1 MWYLTFNL
9 FVYFTVL
16 LPQLKS
22 ITERNTIVE
31 DLTDRLEVA
40 EELIT
45 SFSAALCCCIFFLW
59 ENSGCLQLL
68 ENLENLENEPLVL
81 EKPWKLVLN
90 LQKKLCR
97 HPETSCVYEFS
108 FISWGWDFM
117 KFRRLP
123 DYFQCLRDIKRE
135 RIKDI
140 TGTIATFNL
149 LIHFPCS
156 SRGEY
161 KRLWVL
167 SSRSHSIWFTFF
179 YTLYFVVK
187 VLFSY
192 LLWIAL

>member
-45 SFSAALCCCIFFLW
+45 SFSAALCCCILFLW

-68 ENLENLENEPLVL
+68 ENLENLENEPLR
-81 EKPWKLVLN
+81 PWKTLKISFEFT
-90 LQKKLCR
+90 KKNCADTLKLLC
-97 HPETSCVYEFS
+97 CVYEFFFS
-108 FISWGWDFM
+108 SWGWDFM

-123 DYFQCLRDIKRE
+123 DYFQCLRGIKRE

-156 SRGEY
+156 SRRE
-161 KRLWVL
+161 
-167 SSRSHSIWFTFF
+167 
-179 YTLYFVVK
+179 
-187 VLFSY
+187 
-192 LLWIAL
+192 

>member
-45 SFSAALCCCIFFLW
+45 SFSAALCCCILFLW

-68 ENLENLENEPLVL
+68 VNLENLENEPLVL

-97 HPETSCVYEFS
+97 HPEASLLCLWIFFQFLRMRFYSE
-108 FISWGWDFM
+108 DF
-117 KFRRLP
+117 RLLSMFKG
-123 DYFQCLRDIKRE
+123 YQKGENKRYSA
-135 RIKDI
+135 
-140 TGTIATFNL
+140 TIATFNL

-156 SRGEY
+156 SRGE
-161 KRLWVL
+161 
-167 SSRSHSIWFTFF
+167 
-179 YTLYFVVK
+179 
-187 VLFSY
+187 
-192 LLWIAL
+192 